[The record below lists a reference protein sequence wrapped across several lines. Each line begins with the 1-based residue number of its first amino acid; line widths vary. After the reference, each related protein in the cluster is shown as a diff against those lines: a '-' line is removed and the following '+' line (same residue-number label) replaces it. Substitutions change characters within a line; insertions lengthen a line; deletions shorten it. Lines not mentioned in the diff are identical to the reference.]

1 MRFGTDAMLSEY
13 EVNSRQSSDHLV
25 NQHLP
30 LVKRLASQLAVK
42 LPSHIEIEDLI
53 QVGLIGLLKAVD
65 DYQSDSGAVF
75 STYATIRIRGAMLDE
90 LRGRDWLPRSVQ
102 RDLGRVAAAIEK
114 VEQRL
119 GRPASEKEIADELD
133 MNLEDYRVLAG
144 ELACA
149 RISQLDEAELP
160 PGDEEPAEQVAEET
174 RRAALADAITTLP
187 EKEGLMLSLY
197 YSEGLNLKEIGLVM
211 GVSESRVSQ
220 IHGQAVARLKSK
232 LSDWR

>member
-13 EVNSRQSSDHLV
+13 EVNSRQSTDHLV

-114 VEQRL
+114 VEQRV

>member
-13 EVNSRQSSDHLV
+13 EVNSRQSTDHLV

-30 LVKRLASQLAVK
+30 LVKRLAGQLAVK

-53 QVGLIGLLKAVD
+53 QVGLIGLLKAVE

-114 VEQRL
+114 VEQRV

-160 PGDEEPAEQVAEET
+160 PGDDEPAEQVAEET
-174 RRAALADAITTLP
+174 RRTALANAITTLP

-197 YSEGLNLKEIGLVM
+197 YSDGLNLKEIGLVL

>member
-53 QVGLIGLLKAVD
+53 QVGLIGLLKAVE

-160 PGDEEPAEQVAEET
+160 PGDDEPAEQVAEET
-174 RRAALADAITTLP
+174 RRTALANAITTLP

-197 YSEGLNLKEIGLVM
+197 YSDGLNLKEIGLVL

>member
-1 MRFGTDAMLSEY
+1 MRFGTEAMLSEY
-13 EVNSRQSSDHLV
+13 EVHSRQPTDHLV

-30 LVKRLASQLAVK
+30 LVKRIASQLAVK
-42 LPSHIEIEDLI
+42 LPSHIEIDDLI

-65 DYQSDSGAVF
+65 DYQVDSGAVF

-102 RDLGRVAAAIEK
+102 RDLGRVAAAIDR
-114 VEQRL
+114 VEQRV
-119 GRPASEKEIADELD
+119 GRPALEKEIAAELGMPVDE
-133 MNLEDYRVLAG
+133 YQSLAG

-149 RISQLDEAELP
+149 RVTQLDEAELP
-160 PGDEEPAEQVAEET
+160 PGIEEPEDQFLEVTKREALI
-174 RRAALADAITTLP
+174 AAIGTLP

-197 YSEGLNLKEIGLVM
+197 YNDGLNLKEIGLVL

-220 IHGQAVARLKSK
+220 IHGQAVARLKAK

>member
-1 MRFGTDAMLSEY
+1 MRFGTDIMLSEY
-13 EVNSRQSSDHLV
+13 EVNSRQSTDHLV

-53 QVGLIGLLKAVD
+53 QVGLIGLLKAVE

-114 VEQRL
+114 VEQRV

-133 MNLEDYRVLAG
+133 MSLEDYRVLAG

-160 PGDEEPAEQVAEET
+160 PGDDEPAAQVAEGT

-197 YSEGLNLKEIGLVM
+197 YSDGLNLKEIGLVL

>member
-1 MRFGTDAMLSEY
+1 MRFGTEAMLSEY
-13 EVNSRQSSDHLV
+13 EVHARQPTDHLIR
-25 NQHLP
+25 QHLA
-30 LVKRLASQLAVK
+30 LVKRIASQLAQK
-42 LPSHIEIEDLI
+42 LPSHIEIDDLI

-102 RDLGRVAAAIEK
+102 RDLGRVATAIERC
-114 VEQRL
+114 EQRL
-119 GRPASEKEIADELD
+119 GRPAGEKEIAHELG
-133 MNLEDYRVLAG
+133 MSVEEYRKLAG

-149 RISQLDEAELP
+149 RITQLDEAELP
-160 PGDEEPAEQVAEET
+160 PGADEPDDQFFDAAKREALVA
-174 RRAALADAITTLP
+174 AIDILP

-197 YSEGLNLKEIGLVM
+197 YTEGLNLREIGLVL

-220 IHGQAVARLKSK
+220 IHGQAVARLRAK